1 MDQGEGAAARMSDV
15 RKATAIAAVNLRR
28 LVRDKTGAFF
38 VFVFPFLLILAL
50 GATFGANVE
59 PKLGVVVAEGPL
71 AAGLARRL
79 ETAEG
84 LAVRR
89 FADPVAMRAAVEDGS
104 VEGGLAIPEDFD
116 RAVEDGD
123 VARLTYWARPT
134 GEGREL
140 RTTVAAAVDAEAV
153 TLTAARFALARGAVT
168 TFDEGM
174 ARAEIVA
181 RARPGVRVIERTP
194 GGEAAPGG
202 LEAAAAQE
210 LILFIFVTS
219 LSASAMLIETRRL
232 GLSRRMLATPTP
244 VRVILGGETLGR
256 FAIAIL
262 QGVTIVIGTAVLF
275 RVSWGN
281 LLTTSLTV
289 MLFALTAT
297 GAAMLLGSVLKNA
310 TQAGALGVF
319 LGLVLAALGGA
330 MVPLELFPPVMATIA
345 RLTPHAWAIDALTE
359 SMAADASPVE
369 VATQL
374 GVLLI
379 YGLGLLAIATM
390 LFRRTLTSRAG

>member
-1 MDQGEGAAARMSDV
+1 MSDV
-15 RKATAIAAVNLRR
+15 RKATVIAAVNLRR

-59 PKLGVVVAEGPL
+59 PKLGVVVSEGPL

-79 ETAEG
+79 ETTEG
-84 LAVRR
+84 LSVRR
-89 FADPVAMRAAVEDGS
+89 FADPVAMRAAVEEGS

-116 RAVEDGD
+116 RAVEGGD

-134 GEGREL
+134 GTGQEL

-153 TLTAARFALARGAVT
+153 TLTAARFALSQGVAT
-168 TFDEGM
+168 TFDEAR
-174 ARAEIVA
+174 ARAEVVA
-181 RARPGVRVIERTP
+181 RARPRVLVIERTP
-194 GGEAAPGG
+194 GNEAAPGG
-202 LEAAAAQE
+202 FDTGAAQE
-210 LILFIFVTS
+210 LILFMFVTS

-232 GLSRRMLATPTP
+232 GLSRRMLASPTP
-244 VRVILGGETLGR
+244 VRAILGGETLGR
-256 FAIAIL
+256 YAIALL

-297 GAAMLLGSVLKNA
+297 GAAMLLGSVLKSA
-310 TQAGALGVF
+310 AQAGALGVF

-330 MVPLELFPPVMATIA
+330 MVPLELFPPVMAAIA

-359 SMAADASPVE
+359 SMATDASPVE

-379 YGLGLLAIATM
+379 YGLGLLAVATT
-390 LFRRTLTSRAG
+390 LFRRTLTRRAG